1 MYIKEE
7 DFVIVKYSN
16 LDGFLGILAGF
27 FFTTTHAL
35 YIYMC
40 HWNKVHNHL
49 FAGIR
54 LLWHLQTF
62 WWIHKLGACSK
73 SLPSKISIYVQKLL
87 FGIWKKVFILY
98 YDRSFPDLSPTWIIC
113 LIHWNCTCL
122 YMLKCHVMCWQ
133 LTKQIQAYKLWK
145 LWELTSEIIS
155 ITDWLTITIE

>member
-1 MYIKEE
+1 MYIKKE
-7 DFVIVKYSN
+7 DFVIFKYSN

-27 FFTTTHAL
+27 FFTTIHAL

-49 FAGIR
+49 FAGIW

-62 WWIHKLGACSK
+62 WWLRKLGACSK
-73 SLPSKISIYVQKLL
+73 SLPSKISICTEITFLDLKEGIYIVLWQK
-87 FGIWKKVFILY
+87 FS
-98 YDRSFPDLSPTWIIC
+98 RSVSHMNHLPYTLK
-113 LIHWNCTCL
+113 L
-122 YMLKCHVMCWQ
+122 YMLKCHVMCQQ
-133 LTKQIQAYKLWK
+133 LTKQIQAYK

>member
-73 SLPSKISIYVQKLL
+73 SLPSKISICTEITFLNLKE
-87 FGIWKKVFILY
+87 GIYFVFWKKFS
-98 YDRSFPDLSPTWIIC
+98 RSVSHMNHLPYTLK
-113 LIHWNCTCL
+113 L
-122 YMLKCHVMCWQ
+122 YMFVHVEMPRDV
-133 LTKQIQAYKLWK
+133 LTAHK
-145 LWELTSEIIS
+145 
-155 ITDWLTITIE
+155 TDSSL